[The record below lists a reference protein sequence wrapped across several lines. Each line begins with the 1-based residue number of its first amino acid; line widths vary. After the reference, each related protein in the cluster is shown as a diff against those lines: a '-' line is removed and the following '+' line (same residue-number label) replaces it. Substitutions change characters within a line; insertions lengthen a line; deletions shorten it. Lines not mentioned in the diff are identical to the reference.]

1 MLDKIVIKGAREHN
15 LKNINVE
22 IPKNKFVVITGV
34 SGSGKSSL
42 AFDTIYSEGQRRY
55 VESLSAYARQFI
67 GQMTKPDVDSI
78 EGLAP
83 AISIEQK
90 TTNRNPRST
99 VGTITE
105 VYDYMRL
112 LFAHIG
118 TAHCPVCNRAVEKQ
132 SIEEIVEGAIERFQE
147 KDKIIILSP
156 VIKDKK
162 GTHKN
167 LFLNLLKKGFV
178 RARVNGEILY
188 LEDEISLD
196 KNKKHNIE
204 VVIDRLVLKKD
215 DKEFLSRLTQ
225 GVESASELS
234 NGKIVLN
241 VNGEDYHYSENYAC
255 PEHEEISIPDL
266 TPRLFSFNAPF
277 GACPECKGIGKKLEV
292 DENKLIEDEEL
303 SILDGGM
310 YIPGASS
317 RKGYSWEIFKA
328 MAKAFDIDIS
338 IPIKKMNKRD
348 LDIIFHGASEKFRFD
363 YEGED
368 FQFHGYKEYEGAVKN
383 LERRYYE
390 TFSDA
395 MKEEIENKYMIERV
409 CKVCN
414 GKRLKPEVL
423 AVTVGDKNIMEL
435 CDMSIK
441 DALNFFN
448 AITLTTKQEKIAKEI
463 LKEIR
468 ERLSFM
474 INVGLDYL
482 SLGRETK
489 TLSGGESQRIRL
501 ATQIGSGLT
510 GVLYVLDE
518 PSIGLHQKD
527 NDKLLATLGRL
538 KDLGNTLIVVEHD
551 EDTMIQADEII
562 DIGPRAGAYGGEI
575 VAHGTPQE
583 VMKNPNS
590 LTGKYLKG
598 ELKISVPNSRRS
610 WDKALKV
617 IGAKGNNL
625 KNIDVEI
632 PLGVMTV
639 ITGVS
644 GSGKSTLINHT
655 LFPALFNKLNKGKL
669 YPLEYK
675 SIEGTE
681 YLEKVINIDQS
692 PIGRTP
698 RSNPATYT
706 KLFDDIRTLFAE
718 TKDAKA
724 RGFTKGRFSF
734 NVKGGRCE
742 ACQGA
747 GIIKIEMNF
756 LPDVYV
762 ECEVCKGKRYNKET
776 LDVFYKGKTISDV
789 LNMSVAE
796 AYEFFQNIPS
806 LERRLK
812 VLIDVGLDYIKLGQ
826 PATTLSGG
834 EAQRI
839 KLATELSKMTKG
851 KTIYIL
857 DEPTTGLHFE
867 DIRKLLEVLNR
878 LVEKG
883 NSVVI
888 IEHNLDVIK
897 TADYIIDIGPDGGDR
912 GGTVVACGTP
922 EEIAKVE
929 KSYTGKYI
937 KRMLDSNIDDKKV
950 IPVPK
955 RKSRKKVEL
964 EVAENEI
971 KLEEEKSKSK
981 RGERIDV

>member
-1 MLDKIVIKGAREHN
+1 MLEKIVIKGAREHN
-15 LKNINVE
+15 LKNIDIE
-22 IPKNKFVVITGV
+22 IPKNKFIVITGV

-78 EGLAP
+78 EGLSP

-112 LFAHIG
+112 LFAHVG
-118 TAHCPVCNRAVEKQ
+118 TAHCPVCGKVVEKQ
-132 SIEEIVEGAIERFQE
+132 SIEEITENVIEKFE
-147 KDKIIILSP
+147 DGDKLMILSP
-156 VIKDKK
+156 VVKDKK

-167 LFLNLLKKGFV
+167 LFVNLLKKGYV

-188 LEDEISLD
+188 LEDEITLD

-215 DKEFLSRLTQ
+215 DKEFVSRLTQ
-225 GVESASELS
+225 GIENSTELS
-234 NGKIVLN
+234 NGKVIIN
-241 VNGEDYHYSENYAC
+241 INGVDNHYSENYAC
-255 PEHEEISIPDL
+255 PDHEDISIPEL
-266 TPRLFSFNAPF
+266 IPRLFSFNAPF

-292 DENKLIEDEEL
+292 DENKLILDEDI

-317 RKGYSWEIFKA
+317 RKGYSWEIFLA
-328 MAKAFDIDIS
+328 MAKHFNIDLS
-338 IPIKKMNKRD
+338 KSVKELSKSE
-348 LDIIFHGASEKFRFD
+348 LEIIMYGAPDKFRFD
-363 YEGED
+363 YNGSD
-368 FQFHGYKEYEGAVKN
+368 FNFHGYKEYEGAVKN

-390 TFSDA
+390 TFSEA

-414 GKRLKPEVL
+414 GKRLKKEVL
-423 AVTVGDKNIMEL
+423 AVTVGNKNIMEI

-441 DALNFFN
+441 DALTFFN
-448 AITLTTKQEKIAKEI
+448 GLVLTPKQEQIAKEI

-468 ERLSFM
+468 ERLTFM

-527 NDKLLATLGRL
+527 NDKLLSTLGRL
-538 KDLGNTLIVVEHD
+538 KELGNTLIVVEHD
-551 EDTMIQADEII
+551 EDTMKQADEII
-562 DIGPRAGAYGGEI
+562 DLGPGAGEFGGNI
-575 VAHGTPQE
+575 VAHGTPKQI
-583 VMKNPNS
+583 MKNKDS
-590 LTGKYLKG
+590 MTGKYLSGK
-598 ELKISVPNSRRS
+598 LKIEVPDSRKQ
-610 WDKALKV
+610 WHNTLKI

-625 KNIDVEI
+625 KNITVEI

-644 GSGKSTLINHT
+644 GSGKSTLINQT
-655 LFPALFNKLNKGKL
+655 LYPALFNKLNKGKL
-669 YPLEYK
+669 YPLEYDK
-675 SIEGTE
+675 IEGIE
-681 YLEKVINIDQS
+681 KLEKVINIDQS

-706 KLFDDIRTLFAE
+706 KIFDDIRAIFAE
-718 TKDAKA
+718 TKDAKMH
-724 RGFTKGRFSF
+724 GFSKGRFSF

-762 ECEVCKGKRYNKET
+762 QCEVCKGTR
-776 LDVFYKGKTISDV
+776 
-789 LNMSVAE
+789 
-796 AYEFFQNIPS
+796 
-806 LERRLK
+806 
-812 VLIDVGLDYIKLGQ
+812 
-826 PATTLSGG
+826 
-834 EAQRI
+834 
-839 KLATELSKMTKG
+839 
-851 KTIYIL
+851 
-857 DEPTTGLHFE
+857 
-867 DIRKLLEVLNR
+867 
-878 LVEKG
+878 
-883 NSVVI
+883 
-888 IEHNLDVIK
+888 
-897 TADYIIDIGPDGGDR
+897 
-912 GGTVVACGTP
+912 
-922 EEIAKVE
+922 
-929 KSYTGKYI
+929 
-937 KRMLDSNIDDKKV
+937 
-950 IPVPK
+950 
-955 RKSRKKVEL
+955 
-964 EVAENEI
+964 
-971 KLEEEKSKSK
+971 
-981 RGERIDV
+981 

>member
-1 MLDKIVIKGAREHN
+1 MLEKLVIKGAREHN
-15 LKNINVE
+15 LKNIDIE
-22 IPKNKFVVITGV
+22 IPKNKFVVVTGV

-67 GQMTKPDVDSI
+67 GQMTKPDLDSI
-78 EGLAP
+78 EGLSP

-112 LFAHIG
+112 LFAHTGI
-118 TAHCPVCNRAVEKQ
+118 AHCPVCGKKVEKQ
-132 SIEEIVEGAIERFQE
+132 SIEEISDGVLERFE
-147 KDKIIILSP
+147 DGAKMMILSP
-156 VIKDKK
+156 VVKDKK

-167 LFLNLLKKGFV
+167 LFLNLLKKGYV

-188 LEDEISLD
+188 LEDEITLD
-196 KNKKHNIE
+196 KNKKHSIE

-215 DKEFLSRLTQ
+215 DKEFASRLTQ
-225 GVESASELS
+225 AIETASELS
-234 NGKIVLN
+234 GGKIILN
-241 VNGEDYHYSENYAC
+241 INKEDYHYNENYAC
-255 PEHEEISIPDL
+255 PDHEEVSIPEL
-266 TPRLFSFNAPF
+266 IPRLFSFNAPF

-292 DENKLIEDEEL
+292 DENKLILDEEL
-303 SILDGGM
+303 SINDGGM

-317 RKGYSWEIFKA
+317 RKGYSWEIFKT
-328 MAKAFDIDIS
+328 MAGVFKIDLNK
-338 IPIKKMNKRD
+338 PIKDLTKREM
-348 LDIIFHGASEKFRFD
+348 DIIMYGAPEKFRFD
-363 YEGED
+363 YTGDE
-368 FQFHGYKEYEGAVKN
+368 FNFHGYKEYEGAVKN

-390 TFSDA
+390 TFSES

-409 CKVCN
+409 CKVCG
-414 GKRLKPEVL
+414 GKRLKHEVL
-423 AVTVGDKNIMEL
+423 AVTVGDKNIMEI

-441 DALNFFN
+441 DALAFFN
-448 AITLTTKQEKIAKEI
+448 SIKLTPKQEQIAKEI

-527 NDKLLATLGRL
+527 NDKLLGTLDRL
-538 KDLGNTLIVVEHD
+538 KNLGNTLIVVEHD
-551 EDTMIQADEII
+551 EDTMNQADEII
-562 DIGPRAGAYGGEI
+562 DLGPGAGEFGGEI
-575 VAHGTPQE
+575 VAYGTPE
-583 VMKNPNS
+583 EIKKNKNS
-590 LTGKYLKG
+590 LTGRYLNG
-598 ELKISVPNSRRS
+598 ELKIEIPEKRRE
-610 WDKALKV
+610 WKDTLKIV
-617 IGAKGNNL
+617 GAKGNNL

-639 ITGVS
+639 VTGVS
-644 GSGKSTLINHT
+644 GSGKSTLINNT
-655 LFPALFNKLNKGKL
+655 LYPALFNKLNKGKL

-675 SIEGTE
+675 EIRGIEK
-681 YLEKVINIDQS
+681 LEKVINIDQS

-706 KLFDDIRTLFAE
+706 KIFDDIRALFAE
-718 TKDAKA
+718 TKDAKIH
-724 RGFTKGRFSF
+724 GFSKGRFSF

-762 ECEVCKGKRYNKET
+762 QCEVCKGTRYNKET
-776 LDVFYKGKTISDV
+776 LGVYYKGKNISDV
-789 LNMSVAE
+789 LNMSVRE
-796 AYEFFQNIPS
+796 AYDFFRNIPS
-806 LERRLK
+806 LERKLK
-812 VLIDVGLDYIKLGQ
+812 VLVDVGLDYIKLGQ

-878 LVEKG
+878 LVDKG
-883 NSVVI
+883 NTVVI

-897 TADYIIDIGPDGGDR
+897 TADHIIDIGPDGGDR
-912 GGTVVACGTP
+912 GGTIVGCGTP
-922 EEIAKVE
+922 EEIIKLK

-937 KRMLDSNIDDKKV
+937 EKILKEKKKGANNV
-950 IPVPK
+950 
-955 RKSRKKVEL
+955 
-964 EVAENEI
+964 
-971 KLEEEKSKSK
+971 
-981 RGERIDV
+981 